1 MNDRLVPRL
10 ATILAISACTS
21 GLVIHWPH
29 ANSVVTE
36 DLNHDGRPDVWRVYD
51 VENHLTE
58 VFRDTNHDGR
68 RDVREYYDQGAL
80 VRRESDRDFNN
91 QIDLV
96 EDFDAV
102 TGERSRSVMDLDS
115 DGRADLLVLFRG
127 ADAVFIKSAPRSPTS
142 APHHASNAHATD
154 VLVPLDDPFD
164 ADVALGAA
172 HPPVRAREFVG
183 LSTAGGVPAAQRTSL
198 DVPRFDSHLPD
209 RWILDASRVELKPGS
224 PRGPPPPSPLTT

>member
-1 MNDRLVPRL
+1 MPWL

-21 GLVIHWPH
+21 ALVRHWPH
-29 ANSVVTE
+29 RDSVVTE

-68 RDVREYYDQGAL
+68 RDIREYYAQGAL

-91 QIDLV
+91 QIDLI
-96 EDFDAV
+96 EDFDAA
-102 TGERSRSVMDLDS
+102 TGERSRSVMDLNS

-127 ADAVFIKSAPRSPTS
+127 GDVVFIKSAPRSPRT
-142 APHHASNAHATD
+142 AARHASDARLPATD
-154 VLVPLDDPFD
+154 DLVPLDDPFS
-164 ADVALGAA
+164 ADVAMSAA

-183 LSTAGGVPAAQRTSL
+183 LSTAGGLPAAQWTSL
-198 DVPRFDSHLPD
+198 DVPRFDSNLPVG
-209 RWILDASRVELKPGS
+209 WLFAVLRVELTPGS
-224 PRGPPPPSPLTT
+224 PRGPPSPAPLTT

>member
-1 MNDRLVPRL
+1 MNERLMPWF

-21 GLVIHWPH
+21 ALVRYWPH
-29 ANSVVTE
+29 TNSIVTE

-58 VFRDTNHDGR
+58 VFRDTNYDGR

-102 TGERSRSVMDLDS
+102 TGERSRSVIDLDL

-127 ADAVFIKSAPRSPTS
+127 GDAVYVKSAPRSQAS
-142 APHHASNAHATD
+142 ATPHTSNARPHATD
-154 VLVPLDDPFD
+154 VLVPLDDPFS
-164 ADVALGAA
+164 ADVALTAA

-183 LSTAGGVPAAQRTSL
+183 LSTAGGVPADQRTGL
-198 DVPRFDSHLPD
+198 DVPRVDSDLPD
-209 RWILDASRVELKPGS
+209 LVLYASRVELSPGS
-224 PRGPPPPSPLTT
+224 PRGPPPAPLTT